1 MEPSLVISVADLDDG
16 PRSVRFELS
25 EAWVDAALAGS
36 EASSAGPGQVEVE
49 LLKNGSQVMV
59 RGHAELAVTM
69 TCVRTLAPVQV
80 PLKPDIFLMLSEALP
95 DLGARRRERKP
106 RRKKGRLQAQTP
118 EKPAKMSHRAW
129 HDDPELSNERAA
141 QDTYDGEKVVLDT
154 FVREFI
160 LLDLP
165 MSPTVSDLP
174 SEDKAAIPP
183 APSAEGSEPSAP
195 LDPRLAP
202 LAAIAERL
210 REHKK

>member
-1 MEPSLVISVADLDDG
+1 MYETSMVTDG
-16 PRSVRFELS
+16 APASRI
-25 EAWVDAALAGS
+25 AG
-36 EASSAGPGQVEVE
+36 
-49 LLKNGSQVMV
+49 
-59 RGHAELAVTM
+59 T
-69 TCVRTLAPVQV
+69 
-80 PLKPDIFLMLSEALP
+80 
-95 DLGARRRERKP
+95 GAYV
-106 RRKKGRLQAQTP
+106 P
-118 EKPAKMSHRAW
+118 EKILTNF
-129 HDDPELSNERAA
+129 DL
-141 QDTYDGEKVVLDT
+141 EKVVLDT